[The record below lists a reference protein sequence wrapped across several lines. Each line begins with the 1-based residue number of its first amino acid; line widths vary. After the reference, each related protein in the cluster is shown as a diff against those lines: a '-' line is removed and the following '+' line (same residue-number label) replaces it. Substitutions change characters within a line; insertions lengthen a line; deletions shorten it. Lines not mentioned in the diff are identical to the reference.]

1 MKISKEDIL
10 ITNKRRYKI
19 TDKQL
24 ADRCRLSRVWVNR
37 VLNGLES
44 KQEVFEVL
52 EVMIN
57 EVEQNQL
64 KTK

>member
-24 ADRCRLSRVWVNR
+24 ADRCKLSRVWVNR

-44 KQEVFEVL
+44 KKEVFEIL
-52 EVMIN
+52 EVMID